1 MPRAKASTRSRISF
15 KAGSVSLG
23 CLLGTT
29 VDIEDDDDAL
39 ADDGGDEALVDRPGT
54 GPLTEEED
62 TEDTSSV
69 SGSDEEIM
77 DSARAH

>member
-1 MPRAKASTRSRISF
+1 
-15 KAGSVSLG
+15 VSLG